1 MKILHV
7 CLNGPFT
14 DGWNY
19 QENLITKYHKK
30 LGHEVIVVT
39 SQWIWNPKGELEIC
53 LKPDY
58 INGDG
63 VRIIRLQMKGKND
76 FDKKFR
82 RYKDVYKVISSL
94 KPNLIFIHGCQFL
107 DIKYIAK
114 YVKLHPNVKV
124 YVDNHADF
132 SNSARTFLSK
142 NFLHKVIWRYCAHLI
157 EPYTTKFYGVLP
169 ARVDFLKDVYKI
181 PEEKV
186 ELLVMG
192 ADDEKV
198 EEARNPNV
206 RKEIR
211 EKYNIK
217 PEDFLIMTGGK
228 IDNAKKQTL
237 LLMEA
242 VKRIEMEN
250 VKLIVFGSVINDLKE
265 EVNKL
270 VDGDKVQYIGW
281 Q

>member
-1 MKILHV
+1 M
-7 CLNGPFT
+7 
-14 DGWNY
+14 
-19 QENLITKYHKK
+19 
-30 LGHEVIVVT
+30 
-39 SQWIWNPKGELEIC
+39 
-53 LKPDY
+53 
-58 INGDG
+58 
-63 VRIIRLQMKGKND
+63 
-76 FDKKFR
+76 
-82 RYKDVYKVISSL
+82 
-94 KPNLIFIHGCQFL
+94 
-107 DIKYIAK
+107 
-114 YVKLHPNVKV
+114 
-124 YVDNHADF
+124 
-132 SNSARTFLSK
+132 
-142 NFLHKVIWRYCAHLI
+142 
-157 EPYTTKFYGVLP
+157 P

-281 Q
+281 INSEDSYKYFAAADLAVFPGRHSVFWEQVVGLGVPMVVKYWEGTTHIDLDGNCKFLYKDSVDEIKDIISEIINNKELYERMKSIATTKGMDRFSYSKIAQKSISQE